1 MDRFLSAH
9 ITHKTVDIGRLE
21 KIGNQSPEDILA
33 AVRAL
38 RGVSECAVL
47 KTCNRVEIYTVTS
60 DRESTR
66 EDLERYVNGFIPFDS
81 DENLVQILAGKDSLR
96 HLLRVSS
103 GLESMIIGEDQIQS
117 QVKEAFELGEREGS
131 IGTVLSLSFRKA
143 ISVGKKVRSSTK
155 VNKGCVSVGSAAVE
169 LAEQKLGDLR
179 GKKVLIIG
187 AGEMASLIAKHLAG
201 KGPNAVFIS
210 NRTYARAVELAWV
223 MHGKAVRFDAL
234 NDFLTE
240 SDVVICATSANH
252 MVLEKRHVE
261 KAMQWRQGRGMFI
274 IDVSFPRNV
283 ADDVRTVPE
292 VELFD
297 IDGLRQV
304 AEGNILRRRDEI
316 KEAERIV
323 LEELDKLDRN
333 LREMEAS
340 ALLAKLFRR
349 YEAVKER
356 EVRKALA
363 RARAGADPLDAV
375 MKDLGAALMGRFLAD
390 PVERVK
396 HCAAEGCGCSFDE
409 VRSLFKLEE
418 EKDVPNKEDAKT
430 ASEPGD

>member
-1 MDRFLSAH
+1 LDRLLSVH
-9 ITHKTVDIGRLE
+9 ITHKTVDIGLLE
-21 KIGNQSPEDILA
+21 KIGNQTATEILTTTRGMR
-33 AVRAL
+33 AVRE
-38 RGVSECAVL
+38 SAVL
-47 KTCNRVEIYTVTS
+47 KTCNRVEIYTVTD
-60 DRESTR
+60 DREATR
-66 EDLERYVNGFIPFDS
+66 EELEKYVNGFIPFDS
-81 DENLVQILAGKDSLR
+81 EGSLVQVLTGKESLR

-103 GLESMIIGEDQIQS
+103 GLESLIIGEDQIQA
-117 QVKEAFELGEREGS
+117 QVKEAYENGKKEGS
-131 IGTVLSLSFRKA
+131 VGPVLSLCFQKA
-143 ISVGKKVRSSTK
+143 INVGKKVRSSTR

-169 LAEQKLGDLR
+169 LAEQKLGDLK

-187 AGEMASLIAKHLAG
+187 AGEMASLIAKHLMG

-240 SDVVICATSANH
+240 SDVIICATSASH
-252 MVLEKRHVE
+252 MILELRHVE
-261 KAMQWRQGRGMFI
+261 RAMQCRQGRGMFI

-283 ADDVRTVPE
+283 ADDVRSLPD

-304 AEGNILRRRDEI
+304 AEDNILRRHDEI
-316 KEAERIV
+316 KGAERIV

-340 ALLAKLFRR
+340 ALLAQLFRR
-349 YEAVKER
+349 YEAVRER
-356 EVRKALA
+356 EVRKAVA
-363 RARAGADPLDAV
+363 RARAGADPFDEV
-375 MKDLGAALMGRFLAD
+375 MHDLGAALMARFLAD
-390 PVERVK
+390 PVERIK
-396 HCAAEGCGCSFDE
+396 HCSAEGCGSFEE

-418 EKDVPNKEDAKT
+418 EKDVPNTKDAKT
-430 ASEPGD
+430 EDERGH